1 MSINTDISSSISSGI
16 SSGLAIDAKS
26 LNQLKLGA
34 AASSPEALKAAAQQ
48 FEAVFMNM
56 LMKSMRDATP
66 QEGMFDNE
74 QSRMYTSM
82 LDQELTQRLASRGI
96 GLADV
101 MVGQLS
107 RGTPPPNG
115 ESAIPGADN
124 APGLPLNPRHD
135 LKHDLKY
142 EAMSAFK
149 SEALPGARPAVS
161 PSVKLEASPAFVSG
175 MPPGLKSNV
184 AHAYPLD
191 VPEQAVAQPAPLPVS
206 AAVTR
211 RGDVP
216 AHVESFVQ
224 RLLPHAQ
231 AASASSGIPAHFMMG
246 QAALETGWGRAEI
259 RGADG
264 QNSHNL
270 FGIKAGGNW
279 TGRTVDIVTTEYVN
293 GKPQKQ
299 VDTFRAYDSYADS
312 FRDYASLLQGNARY
326 QNVVAAGHNAAG
338 FAQGLQQAGYA
349 TDPNY
354 AQKLMS
360 VIRLVETG

>member
-1 MSINTDISSSISSGI
+1 MSINTDISS
-16 SSGLAIDAKS
+16 GLAIDARS
-26 LNQLKLGA
+26 LNQLKVDA
-34 AASSPEALKAAAQQ
+34 AQNSPEAIKAAAQQ

-56 LMKSMRDATP
+56 LMKSMREATP
-66 QEGMFDNE
+66 KEGMFDNE
-74 QSRMYTSM
+74 QTRMYTSM
-82 LDQELTQRLASRGI
+82 LDQQLTQRLASRGI

-101 MVGQLS
+101 MVRQLS
-107 RGTPPPNG
+107 QVTQQPDGDAGNTV
-115 ESAIPGADN
+115 
-124 APGLPLNPRHD
+124 APGLPLNVNAAPGSKPVTASGVPAETALRF
-135 LKHDLKY
+135 KQPAAQAY
-142 EAMSAFK
+142 AQAASA
-149 SEALPGARPAVS
+149 
-161 PSVKLEASPAFVSG
+161 
-175 MPPGLKSNV
+175 
-184 AHAYPLD
+184 
-191 VPEQAVAQPAPLPVS
+191 QAVPVNPAAAYAQPVIPLVPT
-206 AAVTR
+206 AVTR
-211 RGDVP
+211 KGDAP

-270 FGIKAGGNW
+270 FGIKAGGSW
-279 TGRTVDIVTTEYVN
+279 SGRTVDIVTTEYVN

-326 QNVVAAGHNAAG
+326 QNVVAAGHSAAG

-349 TDPNY
+349 TDPKY

-360 VIRLVETG
+360 VIRLVETS